1 MVSVMNIFHIIFTT
15 FFNYIFGVSF
25 NYYFSNEMMWR
36 GWFSDTKI

>member
-1 MVSVMNIFHIIFTT
+1 MVSVMNIFHILLTT